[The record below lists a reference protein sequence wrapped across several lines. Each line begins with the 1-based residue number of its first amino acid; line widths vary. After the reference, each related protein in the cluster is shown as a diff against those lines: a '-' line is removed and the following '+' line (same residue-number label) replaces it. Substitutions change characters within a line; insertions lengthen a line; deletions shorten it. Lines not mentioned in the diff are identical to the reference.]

1 MGKAKTEAAIKRQR
15 ILITGMVQGVGC
27 RPFVYRLA
35 TLLGLTGRVFNDT
48 TGVTIEVQGSAEKIE
63 SFLECLRTGCGPVKK
78 PAMLEIATCRSTA
91 IDSVPEEREFA
102 IGASDAE
109 GPAVSQVTPDTA
121 TCTDCLREMNEAS
134 DFRYRYPFIN
144 CTNCGPRYSIVRT
157 IPYDRPNT
165 TMAGFEMCPSC
176 RGQYTDVADRRF
188 HAQPVA
194 CPACGPAVQLTDNTG
209 RTLESDSREAIAQTA
224 EMLRNGRI
232 VAIKGVGGF
241 HLAVDAFNDDAVA
254 RLRERKQRDYK
265 PFAMMAGSVDIIR
278 RYVQVDETA
287 EALLTSPQSPIV
299 LLDRNAAAGDS
310 PAIAP
315 SVAQGMATL
324 GFMLCYAPLHYLLFA
339 EEAIEVL
346 VMTSANISD
355 EPLICDNRRAL
366 ARLGSVADAFLNHNR
381 DIYRQVDDSVV
392 HIVDGR
398 AAMLRRSRGYVP
410 TPILMNESCSAD
422 VFAAG
427 ADLKNTFCFVK
438 GNQLILSEH
447 IGDLADALVYRHY
460 TDSVRHLQGL
470 FEVAPTVVACD
481 LHPGYL
487 STQYAR
493 SLGAERVIAVQ
504 HHWAHIASVLAEY
517 DYPDR
522 VIGIVADGTGYGAD
536 EAIWGCECLIASL
549 AGFERIGHLM
559 YYPLPGGDKAAKE
572 PIRPVLGL
580 LKMLAGDNSY
590 LRQYKDILQRLE
602 PDQTRLE
609 LIAQQ
614 LEKNINTVSTSSLGR
629 LFDAAACL
637 AGLGNYNHFEAQ
649 LPTAL
654 ESIADN
660 SVKDRYTSVIEPDSN
675 GTLLLDVRNMLKE
688 LIEDLRMP
696 APASLV
702 SAKFHNCLAYAML
715 DFALQ
720 ARDKYQLSTVALS
733 GGVFCNRY
741 LANLLITMLKKN
753 DFSVLFKQRIPANDG
768 GIALGQ
774 AAIAAKAVQS
784 GRV

>member
-15 ILITGMVQGVGC
+15 ILITGKVQGVGC

-35 TLLGLTGRVFNDT
+35 TTLGLTGRVWNDT
-48 TGVTIEVQGSAEKIE
+48 AGVTIEVQGPAEDIG
-63 SFLECLRTGCGPVKK
+63 SFVECLRTGCGPVKK
-78 PAMLEIATCRSTA
+78 PAMLKIATCRSIG
-91 IDSVPEEREFA
+91 IDSVSGEREFA

-109 GPAVSQVTPDTA
+109 GPAVSQVTPDAA
-121 TCTDCLREMNEAS
+121 TCGDCLREMNERS

-144 CTNCGPRYSIVRT
+144 CTNCGPRYSIVKT
-157 IPYDRPNT
+157 IPYDRCNT
-165 TMAGFEMCPSC
+165 TMADFEMCAAC
-176 RGQYTDVADRRF
+176 RGQYTETGDRRF

-209 RTLESDSREAIAQTA
+209 RTLESDSSRAIAQTA
-224 EMLRNGRI
+224 EMLRQGRI

-241 HLAVDAFNDDAVA
+241 HLAVDAFNDDAVK

-265 PFAMMAGSVDIIR
+265 PFAMMAASVDIIR
-278 RYVQVDETA
+278 RYVHVDETA
-287 EALLTSPQSPIV
+287 EVLLKGPQSPIV
-299 LLDRNAAAGDS
+299 LLDRAGEKGDW
-310 PAIAP
+310 PALAP
-315 SVAQGMATL
+315 AVAQGMATL

-339 EEAIEVL
+339 ADGIEVL

-355 EPLICDNRRAL
+355 EPLICDNDQAL

-410 TPILMNESCSAD
+410 TPILMNEPCSAD

-438 GNQLILSEH
+438 GTQLILSEH

-460 TDSVRHLQGL
+460 TDSVKHLQGL
-470 FEVAPTVVACD
+470 FEVAPAVVACD

-493 SLGAERVIAVQ
+493 LLGAERVIAVQ

-522 VIGIVADGTGYGAD
+522 VIGIVADGTGFGTD

-590 LRQYKDILQRLE
+590 LRQYADILSRLE
-602 PDQTRLE
+602 PDATRLA
-609 LIAQQ
+609 LIGEQ
-614 LEKNINTVSTSSLGR
+614 LDKNINTVSTSSLGR

-649 LPTAL
+649 LPMAL
-654 ESIADN
+654 ESVADE
-660 SVKDRYTSVIEPDSN
+660 SVEDRYSSVIEADSN
-675 GTLLLDVRNMLKE
+675 GTLLLDVRKMLVE
-688 LIEDLRMP
+688 LIEDVRMG
-696 APASLV
+696 ASAALV
-702 SAKFHNCLAYAML
+702 SAKFHNCLVYAML
-715 DFALQ
+715 DFALG
-720 ARDKYQLSTVALS
+720 ARQKYQLSTVALS

-741 LANLLITMLKKN
+741 LANRLITMLKEN
-753 DFSVLFKQRIPANDG
+753 EFSVLFKQRVPANDG